1 MQTSKGHEADFVFA
15 TQRLVVETDSWQYH
29 HTRQAFE
36 RDRARDLALARAGYR
51 TLRVTYRQLEDTPNQ
66 AAAAIAAALRP
77 TARPD
82 GAP

>member
-36 RDRARDLALARAGYR
+36 RDRALARAGYR